1 MAIAL
6 DINLLCNKMLNADIV
21 SKLLNQYSVSI
32 ESMNSIDNWM
42 WENEKKID
50 SFKQFETILDARH
63 IVVIKLKRPLVKD
76 MGIFIEKM
84 ENHYLYEVWV
94 NTEGYPMLDCDKITS
109 DNHEFYKD
117 LLQAIL
123 EADKAIDIPFE
134 MIGIGLETDIRYNG
148 NIMDTIENSKN
159 VILWIIKKHIELTND
174 LKLYKIREGKGI
186 YILEKK

>member
-6 DINLLCNKMLNADIV
+6 DINLLCNKMLNSDIV

-32 ESMNSIDNWM
+32 ESMSSIDNWM

-50 SFKQFETILDARH
+50 SFETILDARH

-94 NTEGYPMLDCDKITS
+94 NTEGYPMLDCDKITL

-134 MIGIGLETDIRYNG
+134 MIGIFI
-148 NIMDTIENSKN
+148 IMEI
-159 VILWIIKKHIELTND
+159 
-174 LKLYKIREGKGI
+174 
-186 YILEKK
+186 